1 MIRRNV
7 RLLIFLSLFFAA
19 RVFAAELTVH
29 AASSLTDA
37 VKEITAGY
45 EKVSGDRIQCN
56 FGASSLLVR
65 QIQEGAPADLF
76 LSADELKMDSL
87 EKAGLLAPGTRRS
100 LLSNTLVIVVPADST
115 LKIHSAADLVTNDK
129 IKKIAIAQ
137 PESVP
142 VGIYTKEFLT
152 RLGLWGKISAKV
164 VPTENVRASLAV
176 VGSGNVEAGFVYKTD
191 MLISKKVKAALEVPA
206 GEGPKISYPIAIL
219 AASENPEA
227 ARKLLAYFE
236 SEPALAVFRKYGFT
250 VAK

>member
-1 MIRRNV
+1 MIRTNLK
-7 RLLIFLSLFFAA
+7 LLFFLSLFLATRAFAT
-19 RVFAAELTVH
+19 ELTVH

-45 EKVSGDRIQCN
+45 EKMSGDRIQCN

-65 QIQEGAPADLF
+65 QIQEGVPADLF

-115 LKIHSAADLVTNDK
+115 LKIHSAADLVTNGK
-129 IKKIAIAQ
+129 IRKIVISQ

-142 VGIYTKEFLT
+142 VGIYSKKFLT
-152 RLGLWGKISAKV
+152 RLGLWDKVSAKV
-164 VPTENVRASLAV
+164 VPTENARASLAV
-176 VGSGNVEAGFVYKTD
+176 VESGNVEAGFVYKTD
-191 MLISKKVKAALEVPA
+191 VLISRKVKVALEIPA
-206 GEGPKISYPIAIL
+206 NEGPGISYPIAIL

-236 SEPALAVFRKYGFT
+236 SEPALAVFHQYGFAVT
-250 VAK
+250 K